1 MANETN
7 SPKRKNWI
15 IWLIVLIILVL
26 IGFYVFSKRN
36 TEVTAEAASD
46 SSTIESTINNH
57 WTGVDPNNLP
67 EEEFDELKDTNLAV
81 RGNDQLAVYSLDE
94 TIVFDVGDTAIKP
107 AAEEKIKSIMRSAE
121 QRFPNGAIRI
131 YGYADASGDAAT
143 NKKLAESR
151 AGAVRSWILKNTRI
165 PEERIS
171 INPVGEAEP
180 IASNDTKEGRQKNR
194 RVEIAVRKK

>member
-7 SPKRKNWI
+7 SPKRNNWI
-15 IWLIVLIILVL
+15 IWLIVILILVL

-57 WTGVDPNNLP
+57 WTGVEPNLP
-67 EEEFDELKDTNLAV
+67 DESFDELKDTNLSV

-94 TIVFDVGDTAIKP
+94 TIVFDVGDTTIKP
-107 AAEEKIKSIMRSAE
+107 AAVEKIGKIMRSAE
-121 QRFPNGAIRI
+121 KRFPNGEIRI

-143 NKKLAESR
+143 NRKLAERR
-151 AGAVRSWILKNTRI
+151 AEAVRNWILQNTKI
-165 PEERIS
+165 PAGQIS
-171 INPVGEAEP
+171 LNPVGEAEP
-180 IASNDTKEGRQKNR
+180 IASNDTKAGRQKNR